1 LGTLVQLDRAYRGRA
16 EEGVRDEILAFAKEN
31 LSPYKIPKII
41 EFMEELPLTPIG
53 KVDKKALR
61 KTKKEVASS
70 NPAPCREMPNRT
82 G

>member
-1 LGTLVQLDRAYRGRA
+1 LV
-16 EEGVRDEILAFAKEN
+16 EGVRDEILAFAKEN

-70 NPAPCREMPNRT
+70 NPAPCGEMPNRT